1 MSSNS
6 AEVQSNAMRYALVI
20 GVIVGLLVGYQ
31 AWRYFSTPP
40 KLQASADALK
50 TLDAMFTALTA
61 RDSAK
66 LAACMIRI
74 EQHFAAGKLGRKATD
89 QLRYC
94 AELANKDSWDNAAKH
109 LYWMIYKQP
118 Y

>member
-1 MSSNS
+1 MSSKSSVIRHNS
-6 AEVQSNAMRYALVI
+6 LQYALGI

-31 AWRYFSTPP
+31 AWSYYSTPP
-40 KLQASADALK
+40 KLQASVDATK
-50 TLDAMFTALTA
+50 TLDSMFTALTA

-94 AELANKDSWDNAAKH
+94 AELGNKGSWDKAAKH
-109 LYWMIYKQP
+109 LYWMICKQP